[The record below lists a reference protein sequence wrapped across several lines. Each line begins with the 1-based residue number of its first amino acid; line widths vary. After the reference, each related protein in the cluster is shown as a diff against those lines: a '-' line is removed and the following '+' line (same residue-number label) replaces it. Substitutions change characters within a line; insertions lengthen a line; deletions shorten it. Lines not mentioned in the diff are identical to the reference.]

1 MAKHIFRIYGNTLEI
16 SAERDHFNESR
27 HKFIAL
33 ANDTTALFRKRYKAK
48 CKSIEDILKNIE
60 GITDEVY
67 SSAALEISKFLA
79 AEGITAYDKHRVL
92 DKILGD
98 DECYDK
104 VCEIYEFYQEI
115 TDDEAAKDEMRVA
128 RRVNRGRVVGGG
140 FGLQGALSGM
150 AMAGAMNLAAGAAHG
165 AVNLV
170 GKAASTIGAGI
181 KKSEYFNNPS
191 TLEDLANGVW
201 NDVYMSLSSFME
213 LVADEGKLGFDY
225 TTQNDCDECKAIC
238 SNLMNNIISVDEAP
252 NQLFA
257 ALRKDP
263 YNKNIYRYSF
273 EKIGDENG
281 ELTAIADYHHVDV
294 SNIKEKI
301 IAKNMPP
308 VIEIEEEALKVKE
321 NILAEM
327 KRQHT
332 DKSPTLDN
340 INAQLVE
347 FDIKARTYKG
357 ITYDTREDKT
367 VAVGQDEILADKTQN
382 LVNLSRSEAIALLE
396 EIKNLDFL
404 PLVKAPYITIAEN
417 RIYNAES
424 AELFE
429 LCSNADTVSKAEL
442 ISLEDKIKSMNYGQ
456 EVSNYY
462 ISLID
467 SQIEQRDDVTAAEI
481 CKALYSSDETTVREM
496 EAKIKEADI
505 KDNVRTR
512 YLDLIN
518 KRIEVIWSEQDGRIF
533 DDIIRNTDV
542 TNPNAIQESI
552 SRINNSG
559 RTESKQEYITA
570 LNLYNEKNIKK
581 ARRYAKYKAKGFLK
595 TFGIELGIT
604 LLFILAIGAVGE
616 KAPEWLSV
624 LGGCLAIYCV
634 VHLIMVLPV
643 KKLWADITVRNTVI
657 HKALLPDGITL
668 QEDVY
673 SVPSAAGKSNST
685 SDTLINKAVIPAI
698 PQKPV
703 KANDKTINIEIAEDS
718 KPNKDKGSE
727 KTAVTVNVDNNDISA
742 NAVKV
747 KIASF
752 ADNNSKITAIKTI
765 IDITGISLKEA
776 KAVADNGGT
785 IGVKDFETADKIA
798 KGLANYGID
807 ACAE

>member
-1 MAKHIFRIYGNTLEI
+1 MAKYSFTIFGNTLEI
-16 SAERDHFNESR
+16 SEEYDRYNQALNDFTILAEN
-27 HKFIAL
+27 
-33 ANDTTALFRKRYKAK
+33 TADLFGKRYKAK
-48 CKSIEDILKNIE
+48 CKSIEDILENIKE
-60 GITDEVY
+60 ITREVY
-67 SSAALEISKFLA
+67 GNAALEISKMLA
-79 AEGITAYDKHRVL
+79 ANGITTYDKNRVL
-92 DKILGD
+92 DKIITQSNCYAKALEISYFYD
-98 DECYDK
+98 DI
-104 VCEIYEFYQEI
+104 V
-115 TDDEAAKDEMRVA
+115 EAEAEKDEMRTE

-165 AVNLV
+165 AVNLI
-170 GKAASTIGAGI
+170 GKGVSTIGASI
-181 KKSEYFNNPS
+181 KKSEYFNNPK
-191 TLEDLANGVW
+191 TFEDLYNGVYTDITESLDRYI
-201 NDVYMSLSSFME
+201 DVVSEEKHYDFE
-213 LVADEGKLGFDY
+213 FPDDDDYDEYEGICNNLKSGIITKEDAPIQIFNALCKYPYDEDIYAY
-225 TTQNDCDECKAIC
+225 TLDK
-238 SNLMNNIISVDEAP
+238 
-252 NQLFA
+252 F
-257 ALRKDP
+257 
-263 YNKNIYRYSF
+263 
-273 EKIGDENG
+273 GDENG
-281 ELTAIADYHHVDV
+281 ELAAIAKYHHID
-294 SNIKEKI
+294 IDCFKERI
-301 IAKNMPP
+301 IAKTLPSS
-308 VIEIEEEALKVKE
+308 IETEEEALRIKE
-321 NILAEM
+321 NILIEM

-347 FDIKARTYKG
+347 FDIRARTYKG
-357 ITYDTREDKT
+357 ITYDTREDKA
-367 VAVGQDEILADKTQN
+367 VAVGQDEVLTNKTKN
-382 LVNLSRSEAIALLE
+382 LVNLNRIEAVTLLE
-396 EIKNLDFL
+396 EINKLDFL

-417 RIYNAES
+417 QIYNAES
-424 AELFE
+424 AEFFE
-429 LCSNADTVSKAEL
+429 ICSNADTISKAEL
-442 ISLEDKIKSMNYGQ
+442 IGLKDKIKSMNYGQ

-481 CKALYSSDETTVREM
+481 CKALYSSDEATVRDM

-570 LNLYNEKNIKK
+570 LNSYNEKNIKK

-604 LLFILAIGAVGE
+604 LLFVLAIGAAGE

-624 LGGCLAIYCV
+624 LGGCLVIYCV

-643 KKLWADITVRNTVI
+643 KKLWTDITVRNTVI

-673 SVPSAAGKSNST
+673 SVPSAAEKSNT
-685 SDTLINKAVIPAI
+685 TDMLINNAVIPTI

-703 KANDKTINIEIAEDS
+703 KANDKTIIIEIAEDS
-718 KPNKDKGSE
+718 KPNKDKDTE
-727 KTAVTVNVDNNDISA
+727 KTAATVNADNNDISA
-742 NAVKV
+742 NTVKV
-747 KIASF
+747 RIASF
-752 ADNNSKITAIKTI
+752 ADNNSKIAAIKTI

-785 IGVKDFETADKIA
+785 IGAKDFETADKIT